1 MLLLLPSG
9 DRLPIGSYHGRIVFS
24 WDQPLTTAQAR
35 RLARRLR
42 HITVLRVAGYDL
54 ALGRGRAHER
64 AAAFCGS
71 PGVRGGGPRADR
83 PARGRVANAAWAGVE
98 AAVQRRC
105 RGMR

>member
-9 DRLPIGSYHGRIVFS
+9 DRLPIGSAHGRIVFS

-35 RLARRLR
+35 QLARRLR
-42 HITVLRVAGYDL
+42 HITVLRFAGHDL
-54 ALGRGRAHER
+54 FGRSWARAR
-64 AAAFCGS
+64 TSGGLLRK

-98 AAVQRRC
+98 AAEQRRC